1 MAIPWFQIARLVPE
15 IVSVS
20 RELLHQTRN
29 PATASVRELADR
41 VARLEQN
48 ERKQAELI
56 AKMAQ
61 QLAAIAEAGGALR
74 REIVILRTLIALALI
89 AAIVALAFAL

>member
-29 PATASVRELADR
+29 PGTASVKELADR

-48 ERKQAELI
+48 ERKQAELV
-56 AKMAQ
+56 AKMVQ
-61 QLAAIAEAGGALR
+61 QLAAMAEAGAPLR
-74 REIVILRTLIALALI
+74 RELIILRTVTALALI